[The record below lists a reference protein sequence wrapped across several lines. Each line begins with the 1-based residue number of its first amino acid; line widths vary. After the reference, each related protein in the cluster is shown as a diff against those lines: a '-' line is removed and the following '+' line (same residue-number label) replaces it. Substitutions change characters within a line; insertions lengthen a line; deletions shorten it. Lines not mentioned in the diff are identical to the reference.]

1 MDIGAAIL
9 LQTAGKD
16 GRVVTTDGADHGALR
31 RGRGAYARFGKRAL
45 DITLVLLS
53 VPIVGPVILLLALLV
68 RSDGGPA
75 FYGQKRIG
83 RGGKSFM
90 LWKLRSM
97 VIDADAALEGY
108 LNDNPEARAEWD
120 HSQKLRRD
128 PRITRHG
135 ATLRR
140 SSLDELPQLWNVLMG
155 EMSIVGPRP
164 FLPEQQDMYPGHAY
178 YTLRP
183 GLTCFWQTGD
193 RNDTSF
199 AARAIDDA
207 RYAREISMVTDV
219 TLIKRTVGVV
229 MRQTGV

>member
-1 MDIGAAIL
+1 M
-9 LQTAGKD
+9 
-16 GRVVTTDGADHGALR
+16 
-31 RGRGAYARFGKRAL
+31 
-45 DITLVLLS
+45 LLS